1 MAPHLRQKKCDESTA
16 PSDVNHERAN
26 VMLRWATSPRI
37 LLRDG
42 GDSYFP
48 SLGTSAL
55 QNRVLFASWSHTPII
70 RYVDE
75 LQMSIA
81 SALRIGLIYPTGA
94 DRRSDHDPEVDT

>member
-26 VMLRWATSPRI
+26 VMLRWATSP
-37 LLRDG
+37 
-42 GDSYFP
+42 SYFP

-75 LQMSIA
+75 LQRSIA
-81 SALRIGLIYPTGA
+81 SASRIGLIYPTGA
-94 DRRSDHDPEVDT
+94 DRRSDHDPEVDI